1 MLNGEPYIARVVGG
15 GTVWVLVFVVD
26 RDQNYEE
33 DELGGNTLEMVD
45 NLPIQRVTVQ
55 LETPGYSPEIWRN
68 DDVDMMVHMVDN
80 KTELVLRLD
89 KEEVSACLRGAGR
102 VQYEFDTD
110 LIY

>member
-1 MLNGEPYIARVVGG
+1 MS
-15 GTVWVLVFVVD
+15 
-26 RDQNYEE
+26 
-33 DELGGNTLEMVD
+33 D

-68 DDVDMMVHMVDN
+68 DDVCDMMVHMVDN

-89 KEEVSACLRGAGR
+89 KEEVSACLRRAGR